1 MAHAAWQQR
10 AIMAAASA
18 FGPEDWPDIN
28 ATQGNKEVECYGHG
42 RGSGQ
47 KRPNSE
53 EWSKMH
59 DILRRAE
66 SPGPIS
72 RLRSFRPGDGVFS
85 NAPTLIGGAL
95 GSHSAGIFGAEIV

>member
-1 MAHAAWQQR
+1 MFLKP
-10 AIMAAASA
+10 SY
-18 FGPEDWPDIN
+18 PIN
-28 ATQGNKEVECYGHG
+28 GQEWTNSRRCYGH
-42 RGSGQ
+42 RRRTGQ

>member
-1 MAHAAWQQR
+1 MSMGQQVSFDQVSLRREIFMAHAAWQQR

-59 DILRRAE
+59 DILEGPRA
-66 SPGPIS
+66 
-72 RLRSFRPGDGVFS
+72 R
-85 NAPTLIGGAL
+85 AL
-95 GSHSAGIFGAEIV
+95 YLG